1 MTAFPVILKQHIGS
15 PFTWLNLWWAEH
27 EMPRGRYYLVPESAV
42 LSRDCEECGGTG
54 TYRVEVS
61 TPPLEDSGDYP
72 CEAAGCVGGRVRVGV
87 CQIEPGEVRSLHA
100 CVYMEI
106 AGLVTAEMS
115 ASVKASAI
123 SGAADRILA
132 LFSVKEQS

>member
-1 MTAFPVILKQHIGS
+1 M
-15 PFTWLNLWWAEH
+15 
-27 EMPRGRYYLVPESAV
+27 

-87 CQIEPGEVRSLHA
+87 CQIEPGEGRSLHA

-106 AGLVTAEMS
+106 ACLVTD
-115 ASVKASAI
+115 SVKASAI

-132 LFSVKEQS
+132 LFGVKEEK